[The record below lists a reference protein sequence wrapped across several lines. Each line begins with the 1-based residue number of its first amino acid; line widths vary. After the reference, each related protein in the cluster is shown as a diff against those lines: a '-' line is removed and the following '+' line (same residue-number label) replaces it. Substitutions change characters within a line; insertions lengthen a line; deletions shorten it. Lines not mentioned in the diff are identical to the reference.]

1 MKVIL
6 NFLLLLY
13 VVHTTAQEI
22 SVKNYTVKDGL
33 PTDSII
39 SISKDSINQLVLQTT
54 KGDIL
59 FDGREFSLKEK
70 VKNNY
75 TNSLYKYTY
84 KAHIQNFTEFYK
96 TKKIGDFLVFFKHKK
111 NLYYVFKKSII
122 QMPEK
127 SVIDKTYID
136 SALKTIDVKDVFK
149 TKKAIY
155 VLNEK
160 GLFSIPFNKFQKTPK
175 QIVTDKVNAFAT
187 LNDSIIYLSKKNKLY
202 TIINGIKKDSISF
215 TSEIKE
221 IEKINNELW
230 LNLKANAIQ
239 ILSLPSLTFRKSLNK
254 YNTLTTNDVNSIYFN
269 YNFVWLATYKGLTRV
284 SLNSINDYKEPKVYL
299 TEVLVN
305 NKPYEFKNN
314 DGQLLLNS
322 DERNITFSFKS
333 ISYKYPKKIIY
344 RYKLKDKFSTW
355 SKNKNIAFHNL
366 NYGKH
371 TFYYQSNINEKLSSL
386 ESISFTIQKPF
397 YFKPWFIFA
406 TIIAILF
413 ALYYFVHK
421 VLEKQKK
428 KHVLQLKKEEEKNYV
443 LSLENKAL
451 RLQMNPHFIFNIL
464 NSIKAYG
471 KQNNITHFERTIS
484 QFSNLLRTVL
494 KSTRENELSLKEE
507 IEYLKNYM
515 ELEKSIYQ
523 DKFDYQIK
531 ISAKELDLE
540 EIYLP
545 SMLIQPFVE
554 NAIKHG
560 FEKQKGFIKITFEIN
575 NNHLNCSIIDNG
587 SGFNIDKLKNKS
599 NSYGI
604 SITKERI
611 NSLSK
616 YNRFTIKSSKD
627 GTQIYFR
634 LPLKTDY

>member
-1 MKVIL
+1 M
-6 NFLLLLY
+6 LLLY
-13 VVHTTAQEI
+13 VVHATAQEI
-22 SVKNYTVKDGL
+22 SVKNYTIKDGL

-70 VKNNY
+70 AKNTF
-75 TNSLYKYTY
+75 TNNLYNHTY
-84 KAHIQNFTEFYK
+84 KTHIQYFNKFYK
-96 TKKIGDFLVFFKHKK
+96 NKSIGDFLVFFKHKK

-122 QMPEK
+122 QVPKK
-127 SVIDKTYID
+127 SIIDKTYID

-149 TKKAIY
+149 TKKAIH

-215 TSEIKE
+215 TAEIKE
-221 IEKINNELW
+221 IEKINNDLW
-230 LNLKANAIQ
+230 LNLKANAVQ

-269 YNFVWLATYKGLTRV
+269 NNFVWLATYKGLIRV
-284 SLNSINDYKEPKVYL
+284 SLNSIKDYKKPKVYL

-314 DGQLLLNS
+314 NGQLLLNS

-333 ISYKYPKKIIY
+333 ISYKYPKKIMY

-371 TFYYQSNINEKLSSL
+371 TFYYQSNSNEKLSSL
-386 ESISFTIQKPF
+386 KSLSFTIQKPF
-397 YFKPWFIFA
+397 YFKPWFIF
-406 TIIAILF
+406 TTTIAILF
-413 ALYYFVHK
+413 TLYYFVHI

-494 KSTRENELSLKEE
+494 KSARENELSLKEE

-587 SGFNIDKLKNKS
+587 SGFNIDKLKNKP

-611 NSLSK
+611 NNLSK
-616 YNRFTIKSSKD
+616 YNRFTINSSKD